1 MVNPQSNNVV
11 CGFPLAY
18 SVSLDTLLLFP
29 SLKLTILK
37 CSVFLLNVGKYP
49 KRSSWITICYKNMHT
64 HSFGAYLTNI
74 QHPRHLYSVFRTLF
88 PKYIPVAL
96 MCDGI
101 HLIQTSP
108 NIYISDIS
116 VEIRHQC
123 FSQLQWEEHCETLL
137 SDTGHWLP
145 SPSLHSSSTLTQDM
159 TLFTLY

>member
-1 MVNPQSNNVV
+1 MV

-18 SVSLDTLLLFP
+18 SVSLDILLLFP

-64 HSFGAYLTNI
+64 HIFGAYLTNI

-88 PKYIPVAL
+88 PQ
-96 MCDGI
+96 I
-101 HLIQTSP
+101 HSCCINVWWNSPYP
-108 NIYISDIS
+108 NIYRSDIS

-145 SPSLHSSSTLTQDM
+145 SPSLHSTSTLTQDM
-159 TLFTLY
+159 TSFTLY